1 MSINVLLSTQAHS
14 AADDLESFFY
24 VLLFLCLEYS
34 GLGRCRDWDIC
45 KTELRHWIEGDF
57 AAIGAAKSSDVMKAL
72 RFQTIVLDNIS
83 PYFQDLSTC
92 LDNLR
97 RYIFHES
104 ELSGH
109 PVTHDGL
116 IKILVARSIE
126 SFDETVEEDATSAI
140 KKSKR
145 SGRRVINTGS

>member
-1 MSINVLLSTQAHS
+1 MSINVLLGSGEHS

-34 GLGRCRDWDIC
+34 GPGCRRDWDIC
-45 KTELRHWIEGDF
+45 KTELCRWIEGDF
-57 AAIGAAKSSDVMKAL
+57 AAIGAAKSSDVTKAL

-83 PYFQDLSTC
+83 PYFQDLSVC
-92 LDNLR
+92 LNNLQ

-126 SFDETVEEDATSAI
+126 SFDETVEEDTISAI
-140 KKSKR
+140 KK
-145 SGRRVINTGS
+145 